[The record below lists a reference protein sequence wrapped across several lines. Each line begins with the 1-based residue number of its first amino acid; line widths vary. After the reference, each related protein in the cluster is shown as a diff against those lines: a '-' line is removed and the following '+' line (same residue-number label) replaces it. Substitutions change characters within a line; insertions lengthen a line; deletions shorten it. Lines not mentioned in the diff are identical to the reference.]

1 MIILFVS
8 NNNITQTWSAMWHQL
23 SIVLEKVGKS
33 QLQSHTDKRSFIVYL
48 WTVCTFIISN
58 KDDSSTAIK
67 PLRVVLFGK
76 QMRMNK

>member
-8 NNNITQTWSAMWHQL
+8 NNNITQTWSAMWRQL
-23 SIVLEKVGKS
+23 SIVLEIVGKS